1 MLAETINWVQSN
13 INLVNQKGKRLMGA
27 SSWWGTTNRQPPL
40 ASSPFDWKL
49 MLL

>member
-1 MLAETINWVQSN
+1 MGSEQHLFGQS
-13 INLVNQKGKRLMGA
+13 VGAKAKGA

-40 ASSPFDWKL
+40 AFAPTDWKL